1 MKLKKIKLPEFKRL
15 NTFLSNRFGEILLTL
30 ILILVSLLS
39 FKQGFFL
46 LSNDNYSPELNPTLS
61 VQRYIESP
69 AWRSY
74 RVLGFASESEQADV
88 FRSGMF
94 TVLDTFLPNW
104 SIGQIFALISLF
116 VGTLS
121 MAYLTTLFVRDF
133 VSTKYSKYI
142 FLISGVMYL
151 TTLWTAW
158 VFNFNMMPYITQ
170 FGFLPLLLL
179 SIYLLMKAWSW
190 GKVLLLCI
198 ASLLFSSSSVIATL
212 FFVNIF
218 LITGAFIYWGYLF
231 KRKIKEV
238 LIGIGLFFL
247 LQLFWFLPFIQYT
260 FSSTQNIIDSYTN
273 RAITANTIDLESQMM
288 TLPNSARF
296 YTRLLGTIDDPS
308 TESYIFP
315 MSEDFQAYDI
325 YKVVGLFPLFL
336 SIMGLIFCISKKKWK
351 LLPLWFVLFTLLFLL
366 KNQNPPLGGIYI
378 WLQENL
384 NIFKQ
389 VFRWVSSKLGQPY
402 LILLVI
408 TALIGFLYLVDF
420 YASFFRKRERKLFVL
435 IPVILMVAIPL
446 FYSEYL
452 FKGQLFTSRAV
463 IDLPKEYYSLAKAL
477 KEDGDKR
484 VFYAPPANNGY
495 FREYEWGFVGSQFL
509 GYIIPNPLMDMSLAI
524 GSDVGESAMLEL
536 QNDFESANLTELNRD
551 LEKYDVKYILID
563 RSLIKGRYGYELN
576 WELVDKY
583 TKSWEKVWSENFLEL
598 YKLKEKEV
606 VKYVE
611 SVGQN
616 SELESGYFVR
626 KYSQEPLFS
635 SLNIDLNDAVF
646 SKNNLVKKIEYTGVN
661 TILYSNY
668 NKLDI
673 EKLPTTIKKVGT
685 EIVSTLATPSIK
697 GLNNSSYKRATLP
710 SSKEYVYIFGQDVFT
725 QGQLEQGINL
735 YNSWGSINQLSIVQK
750 SSLRSKNYTEILSKS
765 KPGDCSG
772 GEYRIMPNVVPQERT
787 SGFVIEGNSDLPC
800 LYTEIRLDKRL
811 RYVGEIL
818 LNWESSNGTDIG
830 YCLYSSN
837 SQGCLNEEK
846 FLHTTDGYG
855 DITIPIPKLINGGD
869 NLSLVLYALNSKG
882 EKASLIVRN
891 IELKYSNEIKDL
903 ALGGKYID
911 KREKSLS
918 INNGESLTI
927 KVPVFNNGPSYVYS
941 FGEKE
946 SLLWQPNIAEDRSL
960 PYLAS
965 FDEGM
970 KQSVQNQYLNQYHQL
985 FKTDPTKRYLWYWA
999 GENISNIP
1007 SSVCLTY
1014 VGDDKCW
1021 VDSTFFDDKLGSE
1034 ARIFSPIS
1042 SKENSLD
1049 ASFNSISF
1057 KNLSENILKDFIVM
1071 EIPNMWF
1078 DFQFEPIL
1086 PREFTES
1093 KMQNISE
1100 SPNSTFYKIN
1110 TKEIK
1115 NRDRIISIP
1124 QAKSDSWIAIGF
1136 TDFFVKLI
1144 PNTSRVYLNGWQ
1156 QGWDISGMNNLNTV
1170 FVFYLPNLIS
1180 YLGYGLIVGM
1190 FGITSFYLFKSVKK
1204 YERK

>member
-1 MKLKKIKLPEFKRL
+1 MKFKKIKLPEFKKL
-15 NTFLSNRFGEILLTL
+15 NSFLSNRFGEILLTL

-39 FKQGFFL
+39 FKEGFFL

-88 FRSGMF
+88 FRSGIF
-94 TVLDTFLPNW
+94 AGLETFLPNW
-104 SIGQIFALISLF
+104 SIGQIFALISLC

-121 MAYLTTLFVRDF
+121 MAYLTTIFIRDF
-133 VSTKYSKYI
+133 VSTKYSRYI

-179 SIYLLMKAWSW
+179 SVYLLMKDWSW
-190 GKVLLLCI
+190 AKVLLLSI
-198 ASLLFSSSSVIATL
+198 ASILFSSSSVIATL

-218 LITGAFIYWGYLF
+218 LITGAFIYWGYLH
-231 KRKIKEV
+231 KTKIRKI
-238 LIGIGLFFL
+238 LIGIGIFIL
-247 LQLFWFLPFIQYT
+247 LQLFWFLPFIQYP

-288 TLPNSARF
+288 TVSNSARF
-296 YTRLLGTIDDPS
+296 YTRLLGTIDNPS

-325 YKVVGLFPLFL
+325 YKVVGLLPLFL
-336 SIMGLIFCISKKKWK
+336 SIMGLIFCIFKKKWK
-351 LLPLWFVLFTLLFLL
+351 LLPLWFVLFALLFLL

-378 WLQENL
+378 WLQENF

-389 VFRWVSSKLGQPY
+389 VFRWVSSKLGQSY

-408 TALIGFLYLVDF
+408 TSVIGFLYTVDF
-420 YASFFRKRERKLFVL
+420 YASFFKRKERKLFVL
-435 IPVILMVAIPL
+435 IPVILIITIPL

-452 FKGQLFTSRAV
+452 FKGQLFTNRALV
-463 IDLPKEYYSLAKAL
+463 NLPEEYYSLGEVL
-477 KEDGDKR
+477 SEDGNGR

-536 QNDFESANLTELNRD
+536 QNDFESGNLTELNKD
-551 LEKYDVKYILID
+551 LEKYDVEYILVD
-563 RSLIKGRYGYELN
+563 RSLVKGRYGYELN
-576 WELVDKY
+576 WELVDRY
-583 TKSWEKVWSENFLEL
+583 AKSWEKVWSKNFLEL
-598 YKLKEKEV
+598 YKLKENETI
-606 VKYVE
+606 KYVE

-635 SLNIDLNDAVF
+635 SLNINLNDAIF
-646 SKNNLVKKIEYTGVN
+646 SKNNLIKKIEYSGVN
-661 TILYSNY
+661 TILYSNF

-673 EKLPTTIKKVGT
+673 NKLPTTIKKIGT
-685 EIVSTLATPSIK
+685 ELISTLATPSIK
-697 GLNNSSYKRATLP
+697 GLNNSSYKKATLP
-710 SSKEYVYIFGQDVFT
+710 SSKEYVYILNQDVFT

-735 YNSWGSINQLSIVQK
+735 YNNWGSVNQLSVVQK
-750 SSLRSKNYTEILSKS
+750 DSFKSKDYTDILSKS

-800 LYTEIRLDKRL
+800 LYTEISLDKRL
-811 RYVGEIL
+811 KYVGEIL

-837 SQGCLNEEK
+837 RQECLNDEK
-846 FLHTTDGYG
+846 FLYTGDGYG
-855 DITIPIPKLINGGD
+855 NITLPIPKVIDGGD
-869 NLSLVLYALNSKG
+869 NLSLVLYALNPKG
-882 EKASLIVRN
+882 EKSSLIVRN
-891 IELKYSNEIKDL
+891 VELKYSGDIKAITLKD
-903 ALGGKYID
+903 KYID
-911 KREKSLS
+911 KGEKSLN
-918 INNGESLTI
+918 INNGESITI
-927 KVPVFNNGPSYVYS
+927 KIPIFNNGSSYVYNS
-941 FGEKE
+941 IQKE
-946 SLLWQPNIAEDRSL
+946 NLLWQPNIAEDRSL

-965 FDEGM
+965 FDDGM
-970 KQSVQNQYLNQYHQL
+970 KQSVENQYLNQYHQL
-985 FKTDPTKRYLWYWA
+985 FETDPTKRYLWYWA

-1093 KMQNISE
+1093 KMQSISE

-1115 NRDRIISIP
+1115 NRDKIISIP
-1124 QAKSDSWIAIGF
+1124 QAKSNSWVAIGF
-1136 TDFFVKLI
+1136 TDFFIKLI
-1144 PNTSRVYLNGWQ
+1144 PDSSRVYLNGWQ

-1170 FVFYLPNLIS
+1170 FVFYLPNIIS
-1180 YLGYGLIVGM
+1180 YFGYGVI
-1190 FGITSFYLFKSVKK
+1190 ITILGVSTFYLFNQRRKYGKK
-1204 YERK
+1204 